1 LELVVNAIL
10 FVLTLAVVTVAGIAW
25 VLTLA
30 AVAAVE
36 EAVATVPRS
45 HPRTIGGER
54 ALIRVEEESAFS
66 SSSST

>member
-1 LELVVNAIL
+1 LGLVVNAIL
-10 FVLTLAVVTVAGIAW
+10 FVITLAVVAFAVIAL

-30 AVAAVE
+30 AVAALE

-66 SSSST
+66 SSST

>member
-10 FVLTLAVVTVAGIAW
+10 FVITLTVVAVAGVAL

-30 AVAAVE
+30 AVAAME

-66 SSSST
+66 SSST